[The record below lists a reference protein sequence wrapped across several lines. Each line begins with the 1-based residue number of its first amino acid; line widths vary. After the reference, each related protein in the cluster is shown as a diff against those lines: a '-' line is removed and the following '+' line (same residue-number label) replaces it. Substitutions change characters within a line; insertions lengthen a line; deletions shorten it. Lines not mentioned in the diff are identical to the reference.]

1 MLFRSIACVAAPR
14 ICPPGARAKV
24 LILFL
29 HRPLSPGSPAK
40 SFAGVT
46 QSGQSA
52 SPTKRKPVVRI
63 HPPAPSVAV
72 VLRVQHSRL
81 WPSQYGF
88 KSHRSPQLPC
98 PCRLTA
104 RIAPF
109 QGADDSSILS
119 TGIRRLAASGEA
131 APGWTGA
138 TRWPS
143 SSQNGQVLRHGGV
156 QVRSS
161 ASG

>member
-1 MLFRSIACVAAPR
+1 RGERRAIPGAVCEERATKPAGLRAAAQRGAAAGGHLLCCRSSTMSDIACVAAPR

-72 VLRVQHSRL
+72 VLRSEE
-81 WPSQYGF
+81 
-88 KSHRSPQLPC
+88 
-98 PCRLTA
+98 
-104 RIAPF
+104 
-109 QGADDSSILS
+109 
-119 TGIRRLAASGEA
+119 RRVGKGCGSEC
-131 APGWTGA
+131 
-138 TRWPS
+138 
-143 SSQNGQVLRHGGV
+143 
-156 QVRSS
+156 
-161 ASG
+161 